1 MRGGGGRLLLAFVG
15 GCLLASWA
23 PSLPGMPALLVLAA
37 LAGTGCAFRYTRLP
51 AAFLLGALWFL
62 AAAQGQIGSQ
72 WPAEEAGATRTL
84 TGTVVGLPQRH
95 EQTVRFVLA
104 VDEAS
109 TGTALPERIRVSWY
123 RPFRRVVPGSRWRMT
138 LRLEPPVGRDN
149 PNGFDYERYLLARR
163 IAATGSVRGRPEL
176 VADDPGERWLDRQ
189 RQRLSDIIQSE
200 TVDRDVA
207 ALKRA
212 LGVADRSAM
221 PTALSERLR
230 ETGTA
235 HLLAI
240 SGLHVG
246 MVAGLAGLLSG
257 WLAAPLS
264 LVASRFDRRRVGVS
278 FGLLAAVAYAGL
290 AGFTLPTQR
299 ALVMLAVVAAALF
312 FRRAVPPGRALLL
325 ALLAVLVFDPLSP
338 LSLGFWLSFAAVAVL
353 VFAFAWRPSRP
364 GQWVAGLLRAQ
375 MVLLIGLLP
384 LNVGLF
390 GQLVP
395 GAFLANLAA
404 IPLVG
409 LVVLPSLLV
418 DIATMLLGWP
428 ASPLA
433 APADF
438 GLRLLLDILE
448 GLHGLGGTH
457 IAMSSAATWAIP
469 LAAAGAAWLIAP
481 PGWPAR
487 GLGAVLL
494 LPLLWPAAD
503 ELGEDQLEA
512 WFLDVGN
519 GLAVLVR
526 TADEALLYDTGPGD
540 GEGSDAISGILPGV
554 LRTVRLDGVDRVVIS
569 HEHRGH
575 SGGLAS
581 VTGEG
586 VAVQAATGRLGAPC
600 VAGRSWRSAGWR
612 FRFLH
617 PSAALPDLGGNSS
630 CVLHV
635 SGPGGDLLLT
645 GGIDADVEARLVAE
659 WGGPASDVLQLPS
672 GGHREGSSRGFL
684 EAVSPGTAIA
694 SVARHDRFGRVHAE
708 TRERLQAHGTTLLT
722 TGRCGAIRVRFAS
735 DRPPGI
741 RSMATLAPRFW
752 KPRTGCP

>member
-1 MRGGGGRLLLAFVG
+1 MLGGGGRALLAFVG
-15 GCLLASWA
+15 GCLLASWL
-23 PSLPGMPALLVLAA
+23 PSLPGMPALLALAA
-37 LAGTGCAFRYTRLP
+37 LAGTGCAFRRTRL
-51 AAFLLGALWFL
+51 AAVFLLGALWFL
-62 AAAQGQIGSQ
+62 TAAQWQIDSQ
-72 WPAEEAGATRTL
+72 WPARLANETRTV

-104 VDEAS
+104 VDE
-109 TGTALPERIRVSWY
+109 TPTDVALPDRIRVSWY
-123 RPFRRVVPGSRWRMT
+123 RPFRRIEPGSRWRMA
-138 LRLEPPVGRDN
+138 LRLKPPAGRDN
-149 PNGFDYERYLLARR
+149 PDGFDYERYLLARR
-163 IAATGSVRGRPEL
+163 IGASGSVRGRPEL
-176 VADDPGERWLDRQ
+176 LADDPGDQWLDRQ

-200 TVDRDVA
+200 TVDRDVG

-221 PTALSERLR
+221 PPELSGRLR

-240 SGLHVG
+240 SGLHIG
-246 MVAGLAGLLSG
+246 MVAGLAGLLAG

-264 LVASRFDRRRVGVS
+264 LVASRLDRRRVGVI
-278 FGLLAAVAYAGL
+278 FGLLAALGYAGL

-299 ALVMLAVVAAALF
+299 ALIMLGVVAAALL

-353 VFAFAWRPSRP
+353 IFAFAWRPSGP
-364 GQWVAGLLRAQ
+364 GQWVSGLLRAQ
-375 MVLLIGLLP
+375 TVLLIGLLP

-395 GAFLANLAA
+395 GAFLANLVA

-418 DIATMLLGWP
+418 DLATMLLGWP

-433 APADF
+433 VPADI
-438 GLRLLLDILE
+438 GLRFLLVLLE
-448 GLHGLGGTH
+448 GLQNLGGTH
-457 IAMSSAATWAIP
+457 IAMTASAAWAIP
-469 LAAAGAAWLIAP
+469 LAAVGAAWLIAP

-487 GLGAVLL
+487 GLGVVLL
-494 LPLLWPAAD
+494 LPLLWPAA
-503 ELGEDQLEA
+503 EGLGEDELEA

-554 LRTVRLDGVDRVVIS
+554 LRTVRLDGVDRVVVS

-581 VTGEG
+581 VAGEG
-586 VAVQAATGRLGAPC
+586 VAVQAATGQLGAPC
-600 VAGRSWRSAGWR
+600 AAGRSWRSGRWR

-630 CVLHV
+630 CVLQV
-635 SGPGGDLLLT
+635 SGPGGGLLLT
-645 GGIDADVEARLVAE
+645 GGIDADVEARLVDE
-659 WGGPASDVLQLPS
+659 WGGPAADVLQLPS
-672 GGHREGSSRGFL
+672 GGHREGGSRAFV

-708 TRERLQAHGTTLLT
+708 TRQRLEAGGVSLVT
-722 TGRCGAIRVRFAS
+722 TGRCGAIRIRFIPGS
-735 DRPPGI
+735 PPRI

-752 KPRTGCP
+752 KPRAGCP